1 MHQLESFLM
10 DASAALAL
18 ELAPLSG
25 VLWVPDWLLGFVL
38 CCLILP
44 LGHFSVRIDAKGGLV
59 EMASSLFL
67 IAYFELT

>member
-1 MHQLESFLM
+1 M
-10 DASAALAL
+10 DTRVALAL
-18 ELAPLSG
+18 ELALLSG

-44 LGHFSVRIDAKGGLV
+44 LGHFLVRIDAKGGLV
-59 EMASSLFL
+59 KMASSLFL

>member
-1 MHQLESFLM
+1 M
-10 DASAALAL
+10 DTSVGLAL
-18 ELAPLSG
+18 ELVLLSR

-44 LGHFSVRIDAKGGLV
+44 FGHFSVRIDAKGHLV
-59 EMASSLFL
+59 KMASSLVL

>member
-1 MHQLESFLM
+1 M
-10 DASAALAL
+10 DTSVALAL
-18 ELAPLSG
+18 ELALLLG

-44 LGHFSVRIDAKGGLV
+44 LGHFLVRIDAKGGRV
-59 EMASSLFL
+59 KMASSLFL